1 MALSARVQRVNGTDW
16 SARFCHCSHLWTKV
30 TGGAR
35 APLHLISIPVQEPIM
50 ANGKNTLLASGAFA
64 LLLSFGTIVVA
75 AGLTSQVIGA
85 AASFGTPIDWA
96 IDMAVQQ
103 RVATERLSANDQR
116 IAREQLQMKFQSLS
130 APDQQKAIAA
140 TQMVTSEIGLA
151 RAMLIIESLV
161 HDSARA
167 IARGQRSQP
176 LTQGGGPGAQSKLG
190 IGGRDLIF
198 VATAGPCRVFD
209 SRFGAGPLAGGASR
223 QIWTWSTGGY
233 NFASDGQGGTGT
245 AGVGNCVG
253 TEFPTQPPTSVV
265 ATVTVVNTSSPGS
278 MRAWDGGATLT
289 VGSVLAWNAGDRL
302 ANTTIIPVDRTI
314 AEYPGSGPKR
324 DFGVNNN
331 SATAIDIVVDVI
343 GYFIVNTGTALDCT
357 TVVDFSGKVIAPGEV
372 AAIPTQSCPTGFT
385 RVSNQPI
392 TGVPGVY
399 VVGVTDSFCAM
410 GNLSSG
416 FRNAFCD
423 VRCCRLPGQ

>member
-1 MALSARVQRVNGTDW
+1 
-16 SARFCHCSHLWTKV
+16 
-30 TGGAR
+30 
-35 APLHLISIPVQEPIM
+35 M

-64 LLLSFGTIVVA
+64 LLLSFGTAVVA
-75 AGLTSQVIGA
+75 AGVTSPVTGA
-85 AASFGTPIDWA
+85 AASSGTPIDWA
-96 IDMAVQQ
+96 IDMAVQR

-116 IAREQLQMKFQSLS
+116 IAREQLQMRFQSLS
-130 APDQQKAIAA
+130 ALDQQKAIAA

-151 RAMLIIESLV
+151 RAMRIVESLA

-190 IGGRDLIF
+190 IGGPDLIF

-343 GYFIVNTGTALDCT
+343 GYFTVNAGTALDCT
-357 TVVDFSGKVIAPGEV
+357 TVFDSTGLSVSAGSLYVVPAP
-372 AAIPTQSCPTGFT
+372 SCPTGFT
-385 RVSNQPI
+385 TISVLPFPQYF
-392 TGVPGVY
+392 GLY
-399 VVGVTDSFCAM
+399 VAGAGFNNCLF
-410 GNLSSG
+410 GNLSSTS
-416 FRNAFCD
+416 RLAFCD
-423 VRCCRLPGQ
+423 ARCCRVPGQ